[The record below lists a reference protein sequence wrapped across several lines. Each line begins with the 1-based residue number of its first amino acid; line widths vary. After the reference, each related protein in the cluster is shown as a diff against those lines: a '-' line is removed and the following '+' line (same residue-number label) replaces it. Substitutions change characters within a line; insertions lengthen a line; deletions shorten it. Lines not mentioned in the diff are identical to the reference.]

1 VKYYAVYA
9 NYVRSF
15 KHLRKIM
22 DHDSFKPKLSSTVS
36 KLVKL
41 RFDKYINF
49 IVFALYSIVVK
60 LKTESVG
67 IIYDG
72 I

>member
-1 VKYYAVYA
+1 
-9 NYVRSF
+9 
-15 KHLRKIM
+15 M